1 MNECPKWDTHY
12 SKKLFGQAK
21 NLGLFNNT
29 AYSNS

>member
-1 MNECPKWDTHY
+1 MSVPLQWDTHY

-21 NLGLFNNT
+21 NWGLFNNT

>member
-1 MNECPKWDTHY
+1 MSVPLSGTLIIV
-12 SKKLFGQAK
+12 KKLFGQAK